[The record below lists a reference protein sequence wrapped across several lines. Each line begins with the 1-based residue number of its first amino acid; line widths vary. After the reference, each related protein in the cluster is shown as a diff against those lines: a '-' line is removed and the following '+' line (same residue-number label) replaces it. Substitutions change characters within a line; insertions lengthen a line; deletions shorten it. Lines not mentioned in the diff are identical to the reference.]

1 LLQPSG
7 YNSKTDSDSEASVA
21 RRKNTR
27 KTFHASVQVTR
38 IEDWCV
44 EAESEEEAR
53 TLLASGA
60 GERCGVGDCVHV
72 EVRACG
78 E

>member
-1 LLQPSG
+1 MKQ
-7 YNSKTDSDSEASVA
+7 KQK
-21 RRKNTR
+21 RRI
-27 KTFHASVQVTR
+27 FHASVQVTR

-53 TLLASGA
+53 ALLASGA
-60 GERCGVGDCVHV
+60 GERCGIGECVYV
-72 EVRACG
+72 EVQNCN

>member
-1 LLQPSG
+1 M
-7 YNSKTDSDSEASVA
+7 A
-21 RRKNTR
+21 RPKPKRKL
-27 KTFHASVQVTR
+27 FHASVQVTR

-53 TLLASGA
+53 ALLMSGG
-60 GERCGVGDCVHV
+60 GERCGIGDCIFV
-72 EVRACG
+72 EVQTFS

>member
-1 LLQPSG
+1 
-7 YNSKTDSDSEASVA
+7 VA

-53 TLLASGA
+53 ALLAGGA
-60 GERCGVGDCVHV
+60 GERCGIGDCVYV
-72 EVRACG
+72 EVRDCS

>member
-1 LLQPSG
+1 M
-7 YNSKTDSDSEASVA
+7 A
-21 RRKNTR
+21 RARHKRKM
-27 KTFHASVQVTR
+27 FHASVQVTR

-53 TLLASGA
+53 ALLASGA
-60 GERCGVGDCVHV
+60 GERCGGGDCIYV
-72 EVRACG
+72 EVQNCS

>member
-1 LLQPSG
+1 M
-7 YNSKTDSDSEASVA
+7 A
-21 RRKNTR
+21 RQKHKR

-38 IEDWCV
+38 MEDWCV

-53 TLLASGA
+53 ALLASGA
-60 GERCGVGDCVHV
+60 GERCGIGDCVYV
-72 EVRACG
+72 EVQICS

>member
-1 LLQPSG
+1 
-7 YNSKTDSDSEASVA
+7 VA
-21 RRKNTR
+21 RAKHKRKL
-27 KTFHASVQVTR
+27 FHASVQVTR

-53 TLLASGA
+53 ALLASGA
-60 GERCGVGDCVHV
+60 GERCGIGDCVYV
-72 EVRACG
+72 EVQNCG

>member
-1 LLQPSG
+1 MAKQ
-7 YNSKTDSDSEASVA
+7 KH
-21 RRKNTR
+21 KR

-38 IEDWCV
+38 MEDWCV

-53 TLLASGA
+53 ALLASGA
-60 GERCGVGDCVHV
+60 GERCGIGDCVHI
-72 EVRACG
+72 EVQICS

>member
-1 LLQPSG
+1 
-7 YNSKTDSDSEASVA
+7 VA
-21 RRKNTR
+21 RQKKRR

-53 TLLASGA
+53 ALLASGA
-60 GERCGVGDCVHV
+60 GERCSAGDCVYV

>member
-1 LLQPSG
+1 M
-7 YNSKTDSDSEASVA
+7 A
-21 RRKNTR
+21 RPKRKR
-27 KTFHASVQVTR
+27 KLFHASVQVTR

-53 TLLASGA
+53 ALLASGA
-60 GERCGVGDCVHV
+60 GERRGFGDCVHV
-72 EVRACG
+72 EVRDCS

>member
-1 LLQPSG
+1 MF
-7 YNSKTDSDSEASVA
+7 VA
-21 RRKNTR
+21 RPKHRRKL
-27 KTFHASVQVTR
+27 FHASVHVTR

-53 TLLASGA
+53 ALLASGA
-60 GERCGVGDCVHV
+60 GERCGIGDCVYI
-72 EVRACG
+72 EVQTCS